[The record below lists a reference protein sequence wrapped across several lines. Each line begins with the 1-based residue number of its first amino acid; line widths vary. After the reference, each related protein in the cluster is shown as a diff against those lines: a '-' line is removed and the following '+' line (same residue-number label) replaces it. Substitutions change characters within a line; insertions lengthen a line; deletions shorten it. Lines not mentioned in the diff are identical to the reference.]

1 MTDNDREPLHLWA
14 DGHPAP
20 QGSKKTFRTKSGRV
34 NVVESSKRV
43 PPWRRAVADA
53 ARDAI
58 AELGDDWPGPMQG
71 PVAVYIG
78 FAMPRPKHHYGTGRN
93 ADKLKPDAPL
103 WANSRTGD
111 IDKLERSTL
120 DALTTARVI
129 VDDAQVVAVEKVKQY
144 ANGRP
149 GARITV
155 RPIYDRRPQP

>member
-43 PPWRRAVADA
+43 KPWRQAVADA

-58 AELGDDWPGPMQG
+58 ADLDVVEGAWPGPFTG
-71 PVAVYIG
+71 PVAVHIA
-78 FAMPRPKHHYGTGRN
+78 FAMPRPQHHYGTGRN
-93 ADKLKPDAPL
+93 ADKLKPGAPV

-120 DALTTARVI
+120 DALTNARVI

-144 ANGRP
+144 ATGRP
-149 GARITV
+149 GAHITV
-155 RPIYDRRPQP
+155 RPIYDRS